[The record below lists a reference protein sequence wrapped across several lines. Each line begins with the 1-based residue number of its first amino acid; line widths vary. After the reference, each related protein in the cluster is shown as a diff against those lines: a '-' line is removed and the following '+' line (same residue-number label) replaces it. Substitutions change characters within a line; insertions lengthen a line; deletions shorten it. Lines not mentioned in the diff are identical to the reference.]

1 MNAGDLRA
9 AEVERDAVGLA
20 VIEGGE
26 ESLAGRH
33 RVAIFLQLR
42 QNGAVQ
48 KTPTRQQAGLSRRQ
62 FLGTAGA
69 VAAGAAAPLILPGR
83 LFAAPAPSDRVT
95 LGFIGTGRQAMGMN
109 IPEFM
114 AVPGVQVVA
123 VCDVDSWRL
132 GEAKKLVEAYYAT
145 HTPAG
150 TFKGCSTY
158 RDFRELL
165 ARTDIDAVMISTPD
179 HWHAVMAA
187 AALRA
192 GKDVSLEKPI
202 TRFISEGRLLAGLA
216 ATHQRVFRVDSEFR
230 SLERFHRAVELVR
243 NGRLGTLR
251 TIRSGSPV
259 EEFPDESEA
268 VTPVPPELDYNL
280 WLGPAPDV
288 PYIQKRVHA
297 PHDLKSRPGWF
308 RSRLFADGMLTNWG
322 AHLNDIAQWG
332 NDTERTGPVEVTA
345 TGRFHDG
352 PVWNVLEQFD
362 ARYRFA
368 NGVEMFYTMGEPHVR
383 FEGDKGWVQVNY
395 SKTAKHPELL
405 EASSPAILQEKI
417 GPGELHLPLRSERV
431 DFIEAVKARG
441 RTLEDAE
448 VGQRTISLCHLA
460 YISIQRGGA
469 TLRWDPVKER
479 FPDDEAANALLRGPA
494 PRAPWS
500 LEQS

>member
-1 MNAGDLRA
+1 MQN
-9 AEVERDAVGLA
+9 
-20 VIEGGE
+20 
-26 ESLAGRH
+26 SRH
-33 RVAIFLQLR
+33 RQR
-42 QNGAVQ
+42 
-48 KTPTRQQAGLSRRQ
+48 AGLNRRQ

-69 VAAGAAAPLILPGR
+69 IAAGAAAPLILPAR
-83 LFAAPAPSDRVT
+83 LFGAPAPSDRVT
-95 LGFIGTGRQAMGMN
+95 LGFIGAGRQAMGMN
-109 IPEFM
+109 IPEFL

-123 VCDVDSWRL
+123 VCDVDGWRL
-132 GEAKKLVEAYYAT
+132 GEAKTLVEGYYAKR
-145 HTPAG
+145 TPAG
-150 TFKGCSTY
+150 NFRGCATY

-165 ARTDIDAVMISTPD
+165 ARPDIDAVMISTPD

-202 TRFISEGRLLAGLA
+202 TRYIREGRILADLA
-216 ATHQRVFRVDSEFR
+216 AKHQRVFRVDSEFR

-243 NGRLGTLR
+243 NGRIGRLH

-259 EEFPDESEA
+259 ELFPEEPE
-268 VTPVPPELDYNL
+268 TPTPAPPELDYDL

-288 PYIQKRVHA
+288 PYIQKRVHP

-332 NDTERTGPVEVTA
+332 NDTERTGPIEVRA
-345 TGRFHDG
+345 AGRFHEG
-352 PVWNVLEQFD
+352 KVWDVLESFD

-395 SKTAKHPELL
+395 SATAGHPELL

-417 GPGELHLPLRSERV
+417 GPGDQQFPLRSERV
-431 DFIEAVKARG
+431 DFIEAVKTRG

-479 FPDDEAANALLRGPA
+479 FPDDEAANALLSGPA